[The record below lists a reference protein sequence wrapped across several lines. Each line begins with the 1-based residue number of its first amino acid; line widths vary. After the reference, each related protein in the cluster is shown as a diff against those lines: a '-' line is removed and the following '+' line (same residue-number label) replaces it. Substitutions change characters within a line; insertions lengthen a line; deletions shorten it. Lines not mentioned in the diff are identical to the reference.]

1 MNVCEKSFCALIGKI
16 LGRLS
21 SIDLPSINYFIQHN
35 NDDDNKL
42 TFDITRYKQKIN
54 NTIHVVQELYHT
66 IHYFIHSNK
75 NWIKNKKKYNYLMS
89 IVKEEAQKIIN
100 TLSYML
106 NCTEVQK
113 SQRHDLFVHVFSNV
127 FSDDDDNK
135 NKKNAENLL
144 DFLKKE
150 FVNEKL
156 I

>member
-1 MNVCEKSFCALIGKI
+1 
-16 LGRLS
+16 
-21 SIDLPSINYFIQHN
+21 
-35 NDDDNKL
+35 
-42 TFDITRYKQKIN
+42 
-54 NTIHVVQELYHT
+54 
-66 IHYFIHSNK
+66 
-75 NWIKNKKKYNYLMS
+75 
-89 IVKEEAQKIIN
+89 
-100 TLSYML
+100 ML